1 MFTDVTHFYY
11 VLGPAIVVIGVAAI
25 IIRFRV
31 RRQATELHK
40 AIAQLKYG
48 AIATGAFLL
57 VLWFLLPCTPVLSSF
72 GYPKTVDDIQSA
84 KRLLQYL
91 QDYNQALVRTT
102 MVLYWFIFVFIW
114 WFLTAIYSLS
124 KALTKLADGQKQKS
138 NEEPVA

>member
-1 MFTDVTHFYY
+1 MDTDVKHFYY
-11 VLGPAIVVIGVAAI
+11 VLGPAIVVIGIAAI
-25 IIRFRV
+25 IIRLRV

-40 AIAQLKYG
+40 AIALLKYG
-48 AIATGAFLL
+48 TMATGAFLL

-72 GYPKTVDDIQSA
+72 GYPKTVEDIQSA

-114 WFLTAIYSLS
+114 WFLATIYSLA
-124 KALTKLADGQKQKS
+124 KALTKLADDQKDK
-138 NEEPVA
+138 P

>member
-1 MFTDVTHFYY
+1 MDTDVKHFYY
-11 VLGPAIVVIGVAAI
+11 VLGPAIVVIGIAAI
-25 IIRFRV
+25 IIRLRV

-40 AIAQLKYG
+40 AIALLKYG
-48 AIATGAFLL
+48 TMATGAFLL

-72 GYPKTVDDIQSA
+72 GYPKTVEDIQSA

-114 WFLTAIYSLS
+114 WFLATIYSLA
-124 KALTKLADGQKQKS
+124 KALTKLADDQKDKPS
-138 NEEPVA
+138 EKPVA